1 MRLYGKKYFYQLLMK
16 KEYFKVKF
24 LYSLIFLASVNLLSE
39 PIYNFQNAEDEIRF
53 NTLVKEIRCPK
64 CTSGSLASSN
74 APISQDLK
82 LKIVE
87 MINQNK
93 SDEEIKEYVST
104 RFGVDSLYEPA
115 FTGDTYFLWFAPF
128 MLLLITLLIFF
139 FRKTE

>member
-1 MRLYGKKYFYQLLMK
+1 M
-16 KEYFKVKF
+16 KF
-24 LYSLIFLASVNLLSE
+24 LYSFNLILFVSINLFSE

-87 MINQNK
+87 MINENK
-93 SDEEIKEYVST
+93 SDEEIKDYVST

-115 FTGDTYFLWFAPF
+115 LTEDTYFLWFAPF
-128 MLLLITLLIFF
+128 ILLLITLLVFF
-139 FRKTE
+139 LRKTE

>member
-1 MRLYGKKYFYQLLMK
+1 M
-16 KEYFKVKF
+16 KF

-115 FTGDTYFLWFAPF
+115 FKEDTYFLWFAPF

>member
-1 MRLYGKKYFYQLLMK
+1 M
-16 KEYFKVKF
+16 KF
-24 LYSLIFLASVNLLSE
+24 LYSLIFLASVNLLSD
-39 PIYNFQNAEDEIRF
+39 PIYNFQNADDEIRF

-87 MINQNK
+87 MINENK
-93 SDEEIKEYVST
+93 SNEEIKDYVST

-115 FTGDTYFLWFAPF
+115 LTEDTYFLWFAPF
-128 MLLLITLLIFF
+128 ILLLITLLVFF
-139 FRKTE
+139 LRKTE

>member
-1 MRLYGKKYFYQLLMK
+1 M
-16 KEYFKVKF
+16 KF
-24 LYSLIFLASVNLLSE
+24 LYSLSLILFVSVNLFSE

-87 MINQNK
+87 MINENK
-93 SDEEIKEYVST
+93 SNEEIKDYVST

-115 FTGDTYFLWFAPF
+115 LTEDTYFLWFAPF

>member
-1 MRLYGKKYFYQLLMK
+1 M
-16 KEYFKVKF
+16 KF
-24 LYSLIFLASVNLLSE
+24 LYSLNLILFVSINLFSE

-87 MINQNK
+87 MINENK
-93 SDEEIKEYVST
+93 SDEEIKDYVST

-115 FTGDTYFLWFAPF
+115 LTEDTYFLWFAPF
-128 MLLLITLLIFF
+128 ILLLITLLVFF
-139 FRKTE
+139 LRKTE